1 MVSDEALYEQ
11 WMAGEL
17 ASFDQLYARY
27 ERPLFGFVRK
37 HVRNPAEA
45 EDLLHEAF
53 MGVLRGGRER
63 SGALGQEGRAITSFR
78 AWLFQIARNLCLNR
92 ARAAGRASRALEVV
106 ARDEV
111 PVAEPAS
118 GTLERHQAVAA
129 LLGAVELLPSP
140 LAELYH
146 LRVAGLSYEE
156 MAGVVQAP
164 VGTVKSRM
172 HELVVRLREEM
183 KPWIAG

>member
-1 MVSDEALYEQ
+1 MTSDEALYERLMGGE
-11 WMAGEL
+11 MA
-17 ASFDQLYARY
+17 AFDQLYERY
-27 ERPLFGFVRK
+27 ERPLFGFVLK
-37 HVRNPAEA
+37 HVRDRAEA

-53 MGVLRGGRER
+53 MGVLKGRREKD
-63 SGALGQEGRAITSFR
+63 GSFR
-78 AWLFQIARNLCLNR
+78 AWLFQVARNLCLNR
-92 ARAAGRASRALEVV
+92 ARTAGRASRALEVV
-106 ARDEV
+106 ARDAEA
-111 PVAEPAS
+111 VAEPAAS
-118 GTLERHQAVAA
+118 GALERHRAVVA
-129 LLGAVELLPSP
+129 LLDAVGLLPAQ

-183 KPWIAG
+183 KPWTAS

>member
-1 MVSDEALYEQ
+1 MISDEALYERLLGGE
-11 WMAGEL
+11 MA
-17 ASFDQLYARY
+17 AFDQLYERY
-27 ERPLFGFVRK
+27 ERPLFGFVLK
-37 HVRNPAEA
+37 HVRDQAEA

-53 MGVLRGGRER
+53 MGVLKGRREK
-63 SGALGQEGRAITSFR
+63 EGSFR
-78 AWLFQIARNLCLNR
+78 AWLFQVARNLCLNR
-92 ARAAGRASRALEVV
+92 ARSAGRANRALQVV
-106 ARDEV
+106 AREGE

-118 GTLERHQAVAA
+118 GALERHQAVSA
-129 LLGAVELLPSP
+129 LLRAVELLPEP

-172 HELVVRLREEM
+172 HELVGRLREEM
-183 KPWIAG
+183 KPWTAS

>member
-11 WMAGEL
+11 LLAGEM
-17 ASFDQLYARY
+17 AAFDQLYERY
-27 ERPLFGFVRK
+27 ERPLFGFVLK
-37 HVRNPAEA
+37 HVRDRAEA

-53 MGVLRGGRER
+53 MGVLKGRR
-63 SGALGQEGRAITSFR
+63 AGEGSFR
-78 AWLFQIARNLCLNR
+78 AWLFQVARNLCLNR
-92 ARAAGRASRALEVV
+92 ARSAGRQSRALQVV
-106 ARDEV
+106 ARDGE
-111 PVAEPAS
+111 PVAESAS
-118 GTLERHQAVAA
+118 GALERHRAVAA
-129 LLGAVELLPSP
+129 LLSAVELLPEP

-172 HELVVRLREEM
+172 HELIGRLREEM
-183 KPWIAG
+183 KPWTAS